1 MFAVALPD
9 GRTQPRRADRIE
21 RPQLGG
27 QTIR

>member
-9 GRTQPRRADRIE
+9 GTQPRRADRIE

>member
-9 GRTQPRRADRIE
+9 GTQPRRADRIE

-27 QTIR
+27 QM